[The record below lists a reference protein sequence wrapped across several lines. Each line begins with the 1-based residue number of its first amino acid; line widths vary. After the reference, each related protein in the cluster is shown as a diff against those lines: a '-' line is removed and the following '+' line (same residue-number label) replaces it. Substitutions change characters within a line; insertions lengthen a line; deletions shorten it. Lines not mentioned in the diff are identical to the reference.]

1 MANNS
6 VTKIFSFFRSFL
18 IYEPPSDPPRFVL
31 KEKESTKPGKMN
43 SLSQSTDELNTL
55 LRFAHRLESTMEQ
68 VKNTIRHEPSP
79 NRIDTIQQETEVL
92 EAQKAELSPILLAYT
107 SSEDLEQRSISA
119 SLAEN
124 ILIIKKLFQLPHNQ
138 DIVIREFGIPAN
150 PSRKAMLVF
159 ADGLVDKKVINLS
172 VLEPLMSFGSKKKSL
187 DEGDILRLLITD
199 YLPDS
204 IARQSEN
211 FQTVIKGINGGDTA
225 LFVDGARGAALIET
239 RGFEHRAIER
249 PAVEQTVRGS
259 QSSFTETLRTNISLV
274 RLTLRS
280 RDLVTELITLGARSQ
295 IDCAVMYLESVA
307 NPDLVSEV
315 KRRLSNISTDYIAD
329 GILEQFIEDHPNIPI
344 PQTLSTERPDRVA
357 PHLSEGR
364 VAILLDGSPFALVV
378 PITLFTLFHSPED
391 FALKLPAGSFMR
403 ILRLTAAFLAAIF
416 PSLYM
421 AISYYHPEALP
432 TDIVLAIAGARERVP
447 FPAILEVIDME
458 LSFEFIRE
466 AGTRI
471 PGLLGNTI
479 GIIGAVILG
488 QAVVAAGIVNPITV
502 VIIAITGMASFA
514 VPDFRTGMAIR
525 LVRFAFLVAAV
536 SLGLV
541 GVASG
546 LFVMTVILCSMKSFG
561 VPYLSPIGP
570 KTMPGLDVVIRGPVY
585 RQEERPDELNTL
597 DQRRQPPIS
606 RKWTKKQPAGGDTTD
621 EL

>member
-1 MANNS
+1 MSNNS
-6 VTKIFSFFRSFL
+6 ITKILSFFGNLL
-18 IYEPPSDPPRFVL
+18 IYEPPSNPPRFVL
-31 KEKESTKPGKMN
+31 KEKEAAKPGEPS
-43 SLSQSTDELNTL
+43 SLSQSADELNTL
-55 LRFAHRLESTMEQ
+55 LRFARRLESTMEQ
-68 VKNTIRHEPSP
+68 AKNTIRHEPSP
-79 NRIDTIQQETEVL
+79 ASIDTMQQEAEAL
-92 EAQKAELSPILLAYT
+92 ESQKTELSPILFAYT
-107 SSEDLEQRSISA
+107 SGNDLEQRSISA

-150 PSRKAMLVF
+150 PPRKAILVF

-172 VLEPLMSFGSKKKSL
+172 VLKPLMSFDTEKKCP
-187 DEGDILRLLITD
+187 DEGDILKLLVTD
-199 YLPDS
+199 YLPGN
-204 IARQSEN
+204 IAKQSAN
-211 FQTVIKGINGGDTA
+211 FQSVIKAITGGDSA
-225 LFVDGARGAALIET
+225 LLVDGARGAILIET
-239 RGFEHRAIER
+239 RGFEHRAVER
-249 PAVEQTVRGS
+249 PLIEQTVRGS
-259 QSSFTETLRTNISLV
+259 QSAFTETLRTNISLV

-280 RDLVTELITLGARSQ
+280 RDLVTEMITLGARSQ

-307 NPDLVSEV
+307 NPDLVTEV

-344 PQTLSTERPDRVA
+344 PQTLSTERPDRVS

-364 VAILLDGSPFALVV
+364 IAILLDGSPFALVV
-378 PITLFTLFHSPED
+378 PITLFMLFHSPED
-391 FALKLPAGSFMR
+391 FTLKLPSGSFMR
-403 ILRLTAAFLAAIF
+403 ILRLTAAFLAAVF

-421 AISYYHPEALP
+421 GISYYHPEALP

-479 GIIGAVILG
+479 GIVGAVILG

-502 VIIAITGMASFA
+502 VIIAITGLASFA

-525 LVRFAFLVAAV
+525 LVRFAFLIAAV
-536 SLGLV
+536 NLGLV

-546 LFVMTVILCSMKSFG
+546 LFVATVILCSMKSFG

-570 KTMPGLDVVIRGPVY
+570 KTTPGLDVVIRGPVY

-606 RKWTKKQPAGGDTTD
+606 RKWTKKQPDGGNTTD

>member
-1 MANNS
+1 LSNNS
-6 VTKIFSFFRSFL
+6 ITKIFSFFKSLL
-18 IYEPPSDPPRFVL
+18 IYEPLGDPPRFVL
-31 KEKESTKPGKMN
+31 KGKESVKPDESS
-43 SLSQSTDELNTL
+43 SLSKSADELNTL
-55 LRFAHRLESTMEQ
+55 LRFARRLESTMEQ
-68 VKNTIRHEPSP
+68 AENTIRHEPSP
-79 NRIDTIQQETEVL
+79 DSIDTMQQETEVL

-107 SSEDLEQRSISA
+107 SAEDLEQRSISA

-138 DIVIREFGIPAN
+138 DIVIREFGIPAD
-150 PSRKAMLVF
+150 PPRKAILVF
-159 ADGLVDKKVINLS
+159 TDGLVDKKIINLS
-172 VLEPLMSFGSKKKSL
+172 VLEPLMSFGSKKKSQ
-187 DEGDILRLLITD
+187 DEGDILRLLISD
-199 YLPDS
+199 YLPGS
-204 IARQSEN
+204 IARQSDN
-211 FQTVIKGINGGDTA
+211 FQTVIKGINSGDTA
-225 LFVDGARGAALIET
+225 LLVDGAGSAVLLDT
-239 RGFEHRAIER
+239 RGYEHRAVER
-249 PAVEQTVRGS
+249 PAIEQTVRGS
-259 QSSFTETLRTNISLV
+259 QSAFTETLRTNISLV

-280 RDLVTELITLGARSQ
+280 RDLVAEMITLGTRSQ

-307 NPDLVSEV
+307 NPDLVAEV

-344 PQTLSTERPDRVA
+344 PQTLSTERPDRVS

-391 FALKLPAGSFMR
+391 FALKLPSGSFMR

-421 AISYYHPEALP
+421 AISYFHPEALP

-514 VPDFRTGMAIR
+514 IPDFRTGMAVR

-561 VPYLSPIGP
+561 VPYLTPIGP
-570 KTMPGLDVVIRGPVY
+570 KTIPGLDVVIRGPVY
-585 RQEERPDELNTL
+585 RQEMRPDELNTL

-606 RKWTKKQPAGGDTTD
+606 RKWAKKQPDGGNTTD